1 MAIFVFGCLGSHLVT
16 LDTESFSSPDL
27 KEIVNTY
34 FSSLPTTFLFLVQFV
49 TQDSLAEVY
58 MPLIKAK
65 PGLAIYFGA
74 LLLVVSI
81 ALMNLVLANI
91 VEQAVNSAQGDQE
104 LERKIRKQRLRE
116 MTPIVEEIF
125 DNLDRCSKNL
135 LTFDQLMEIDI
146 DTLPPEMQECFQ
158 LESIADL

>member
-34 FSSLPTTFLFLVQFV
+34 FNSLPTTLLFLVQFV
-49 TQDSLAEVY
+49 TMDSLAAVY

-91 VEQAVNSAQGDQE
+91 VEQALNSAHGDKE
-104 LERKIRKQRLRE
+104 LEKKIRRQRIQE
-116 MTPIVEEIF
+116 MNPI
-125 DNLDRCSKNL
+125 
-135 LTFDQLMEIDI
+135 
-146 DTLPPEMQECFQ
+146 
-158 LESIADL
+158 